1 MSVPTRA
8 TQTGES
14 WRGPWRMLRDSRPFL
29 WCEAKVVVA
38 DRGLLFVDTV
48 LATLLPLVVYAVL
61 WGAVFSGD
69 GDAQLA
75 GYGYQQLITYFIYAI
90 ALGRLNNGYDIV
102 DRLSHSVL
110 EGTLEAH
117 VVRPVPFPLQLLV
130 GFLGGSV
137 VYLALVGVSFV
148 ADMFMRGG
156 QLPLAGV
163 DLIVHIVIVAVVLLC
178 SQLLLFMISFCIG
191 LATFGLKR
199 TDLLLSGLL
208 LAQTTLGGLL
218 LPPDMWSGPL
228 AVIMQYNP
236 FRYLIATPAEVLS
249 SWQTDAAVS
258 AIVPG
263 LCYLVFFSLL
273 AAWLW
278 KRALTSYHGAGG

>member
-1 MSVPTRA
+1 MSARSSLFLRGVGR
-8 TQTGES
+8 
-14 WRGPWRMLRDSRPFL
+14 RGPWRTLRDSRPFF

-48 LATLLPLVVYAVL
+48 LATLLPLVIYAVL
-61 WGAVFSGD
+61 WSAVFSGD
-69 GDAQLA
+69 GEAELA

-102 DRLSHSVL
+102 DRLSNSVL
-110 EGTLEAH
+110 EGSLEAH

-137 VYLALVGVSFV
+137 VYLGLVGVALI
-148 ADMFMRGG
+148 ADMTMRGG
-156 QLPLAGV
+156 ELPLSGV
-163 DLIVHIVIVAVVLLC
+163 DLFVHVVVVAVVLLC
-178 SQLLLFMISFCIG
+178 SQVLLFLVSFCIG

-218 LPPDMWSGPL
+218 LPPSMWSGPI
-228 AVIMQYNP
+228 AVIMQHNP

-249 SWQTDAAVS
+249 SWRIDAALEAV
-258 AIVPG
+258 VPVM
-263 LCYLVFFSLL
+263 CYLVFFSLL

-278 KRALTSYHGAGG
+278 RRALTSYHGAGG